1 MTKKRFHIAELIA
14 HFLSN
19 TITPE
24 EQIELQAWRD
34 ASYENEELFK
44 RICDTENFARHYEES
59 KKFDKQVGWEQ
70 LNQRMRFL
78 KRRNL
83 VLKLSRYAAFLL
95 LPLTVGVL
103 LLTTFTPFE
112 ETVAE
117 QMQKQTVQILPG
129 EKRAVLTL
137 GNGETVDLKTT
148 SEKTMTEKDGTAITV
163 DSTAL
168 NYQQNQAQVK
178 TEKEIYNKVE
188 IPRGGEYSL
197 ALSDG
202 TKVHL
207 NAMSSLSFPVRFL
220 GNRRV
225 VELTGEA
232 YFEVAKNQ
240 APFIVRMNNMEVEV
254 LGTTFNISAYSGE
267 DCQTTLVEGSL
278 KVQMTAGASCIL
290 KPSEQAYVKPGTDH
304 LNVRTVDTSI
314 YTSWIDG
321 KIYFK
326 DERLEDIMNTLSR
339 WYDMQIFYSEPSV
352 KNLRFGCNV
361 NRYKDITP
369 FLELLEK
376 TEKVDM
382 TIKGKTI
389 TFRHNTN

>member
-1 MTKKRFHIAELIA
+1 MAKKQFHIAELIA

-24 EQIELQAWRD
+24 EQIELQQWRD
-34 ASYENEELFK
+34 ASPENEELFK

-59 KKFDKQVGWEQ
+59 KRFDKQVGWEH
-70 LNQRMRFL
+70 LNRRMRFL
-78 KRRNL
+78 KRRSL
-83 VLKLSRYAAFLL
+83 VIKLSRYAAVLL
-95 LPLTVGVL
+95 LPLAVGVL
-103 LLTTFTPFE
+103 LMTTFTPFE

-137 GNGETVDLKTT
+137 DSGEVVDLKTT
-148 SEKTMTEKDGTAITV
+148 SGKTMTEKDGTAITV

-168 NYQQNQAQVK
+168 NYQQTQAQVK
-178 TEKEIYNKVE
+178 SEKEIYNKVE

-197 ALSDG
+197 TLSDG
-202 TKVHL
+202 TKVYL

-220 GNRRV
+220 ANKRV

-232 YFEVAKNQ
+232 YFEVAKNNT
-240 APFIVRMNNMEVEV
+240 PFIVKMKNMEVEV
-254 LGTTFNISAYSGE
+254 LGTAFNISAYAGE
-267 DCQTTLVEGSL
+267 DCQTTLVNGSV
-278 KVQMTAGASCIL
+278 KVQMETGSSCIL
-290 KPSEQAYVKPGTDH
+290 KPSEQAYVKPGTDN

-321 KIYFK
+321 KIYFR

-339 WYDMQIFYSEPSV
+339 WYDMQVFYSEPSV

-376 TEKVDM
+376 TEKVDIM
-382 TIKGKTI
+382 IDGKNI
-389 TFRHNTN
+389 TFKHNN

>member
-1 MTKKRFHIAELIA
+1 MAKKQFHIAELIA

-24 EQIELQAWRD
+24 EQIELQQWRD
-34 ASYENEELFK
+34 TSSENEELFK

-59 KKFDKQVGWEQ
+59 NKFDKQVGWEH
-70 LNQRMRFL
+70 LNQRMRSL

-83 VLKLSRYAAFLL
+83 VIKLSRYAAIML
-95 LPLTVGVL
+95 LPLAVGVL
-103 LLTTFTPFE
+103 LMTTFTPFE
-112 ETVAE
+112 ATVAE
-117 QMQKQTVQILPG
+117 QIQKQTVQILPG

-137 GNGETVDLKTT
+137 GNGETIDLKAT
-148 SEKTMTEKDGTAITV
+148 SEKMMTEKDGTAITV
-163 DSTAL
+163 DSTTL
-168 NYQQNQAQVK
+168 NYQQKETQAK
-178 TEKEIYNKVE
+178 PEKEIYNKVE

-197 ALSDG
+197 TLSDG
-202 TKVHL
+202 TKVYL

-220 GNRRV
+220 GNRRA

-232 YFEVAKNQ
+232 YFEVAKG
-240 APFIVRMNNMEVEV
+240 ATPFIVKMNNMEVEV
-254 LGTTFNISAYSGE
+254 LGTAFNISSYSGE

-278 KVQMTAGASCIL
+278 KVEMATGTSCIL

-314 YTSWIDG
+314 YTSWVDG
-321 KIYFK
+321 KIYFR
-326 DERLEDIMNTLSR
+326 DERLEDIMNALSR
-339 WYDMQIFYSEPSV
+339 WYDMQVFYSEPSV

-376 TEKVDM
+376 TEKVDI